1 MRVGKGFER
10 ELGGKIRDL
19 WRRGRSELTRN
30 LFLLAGELEDIVRDM
45 GRRRAAIFDGGE
57 VELEEII
64 DAIDGFMR
72 NQVTVSP

>member
-1 MRVGKGFER
+1 M
-10 ELGGKIRDL
+10 
-19 WRRGRSELTRN
+19 TRN